1 MKVHYNIKINQE
13 AHPIL
18 ADIFYPNLSN
28 GCLVVFCHGFKGFK
42 DWGAW
47 HLVAEKFTKEG
58 FVFLK
63 FNFSHNGIG
72 QEDIQSFTRLDLF
85 YKNNYS
91 RELQDL
97 KLVSDWIEQDTT
109 IQALEIKNYYLIGHS
124 RGGGIAIKAA
134 SIDKRWNK
142 LITWAS
148 ISDFDRF
155 GDINQISE
163 WRKEGFRDYFN
174 SRTQQHMRIG
184 IQFYEDYKKHQA
196 HLNIESAAKSL
207 DIPWLIIHGTLDNAV
222 GFSHAKRL
230 NKWNRDSELVLI
242 SEADHVFGTKHPYSE
257 NQLPSHLLQVCEE
270 SITFLNQ

>member
-13 AHPIL
+13 SHPIL
-18 ADIFYPNLSN
+18 ADIYYPNISN
-28 GCLVVFCHGFKGFK
+28 GCLVVYCHGFKGFK

-47 HLVAEKFTKEG
+47 HLVAEKFTQEG

-72 QEDIQSFTRLDLF
+72 QEDLQSFTRLDLF

-97 KLVSDWIEQDTT
+97 KLVSDWIEQHTT
-109 IQALEIKNYYLIGHS
+109 FKEFNIKNYYLIGHS

-155 GDINQISE
+155 GDANQLSE

-174 SRTQQHMRIG
+174 TRTQQHMRIG
-184 IQFYEDYKKHQA
+184 IQFYEDYKHHQA

-207 DIPWLIIHGTLDNAV
+207 DIPWLIIHGTADNAV

-242 SEADHVFGTKHPYSE
+242 PEADHVFGSKHPYSE

>member
-1 MKVHYNIKINQE
+1 MKVHNNIKINHN

-18 ADIFYPNLSN
+18 ADIYYPKSSN

-47 HLVAEKFTKEG
+47 HLVAEKFAQEG

-72 QEDIQSFTRLDLF
+72 QEDLQSFTRLDLF

-97 KLVSDWIEQDTT
+97 KLVSDWIEQDTA

-124 RGGGIAIKAA
+124 RGGGIATQAA

-155 GDINQISE
+155 GDANQLSE

-174 SRTQQHMRIG
+174 TRTQQHMRIG
-184 IQFYEDYKKHQA
+184 IQFYEDYKHHQA

-207 DIPWLIIHGTLDNAV
+207 DIPWLIIHGTADNAV

-242 SEADHVFGTKHPYSE
+242 PEADHVFGSKHPYNE
-257 NQLPSHLLQVCEE
+257 NQFPSHLLQVCEE
-270 SITFLNQ
+270 SITFLNP